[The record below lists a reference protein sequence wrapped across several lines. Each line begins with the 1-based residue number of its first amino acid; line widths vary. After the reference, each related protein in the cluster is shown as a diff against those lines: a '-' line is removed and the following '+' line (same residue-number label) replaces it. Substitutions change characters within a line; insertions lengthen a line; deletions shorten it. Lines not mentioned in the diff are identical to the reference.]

1 MTEEQQ
7 GGLQLETTV
16 YDSRRQVLMSVI
28 ALNRELVQFNMEAAL
43 AAAPWG
49 MGPIAMMGIKKTY
62 KISRK
67 DLWRLPIRLLSEM
80 TDAQFDHTY
89 DLFFPFL
96 RDL

>member
-28 ALNRELVQFNMEAAL
+28 
-43 AAAPWG
+43 
-49 MGPIAMMGIKKTY
+49 GPIAMMGIKKTY